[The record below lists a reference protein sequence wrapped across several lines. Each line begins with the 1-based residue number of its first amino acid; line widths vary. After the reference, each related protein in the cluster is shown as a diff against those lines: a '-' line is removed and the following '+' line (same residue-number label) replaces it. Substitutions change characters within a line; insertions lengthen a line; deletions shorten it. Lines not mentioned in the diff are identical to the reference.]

1 MGRAHNK
8 FPEFRMTHATRAFLK
23 DESGA
28 VTVDWVILAAGVI
41 GLALASMGVV
51 IDGTEDL
58 TSDTEATL
66 SSQLIST
73 SF

>member
-1 MGRAHNK
+1 
-8 FPEFRMTHATRAFLK
+8 MTHVAKTFWT
-23 DESGA
+23 DETGA
-28 VTVDWVILAAGVI
+28 VTVDWVVLAAGVI

-58 TSDTEATL
+58 TDDVDATL